1 MLIIIFATISVKH
14 FTIGSIQNRL
24 QALEY
29 VSISFLKRMFRKHGV
44 NKLYGF
50 SRPRGDGALER
61 RRVATFTFTMSEK
74 IQLTKA

>member
-24 QALEY
+24 QDLEY
-29 VSISFLKRMFRKHGV
+29 VSISFFKRMFRKHGV

-61 RRVATFTFTMSEK
+61 RRMATFTFMSEK
-74 IQLTKA
+74 IQLIKA